1 MFDSPASAASDSH
14 HSTGYFCAACKRQH
28 AGEAFGSVG
37 LSLDYCEPA
46 ITSLLAS
53 GVIVKDSQPAAG
65 SRHYSLKRE
74 PLLRR
79 ES

>member
-1 MFDSPASAASDSH
+1 MFDSPASASDSH
-14 HSTGYFCAACKRQH
+14 LPAGYFCAACKRQH

-37 LSLDYCEPA
+37 LSLEYCKPA

-53 GVIVKDSQPAAG
+53 GVIVKDSLASAE
-65 SRHYSLKRE
+65 SRHYSL
-74 PLLRR
+74 LRR